1 VHTFIHHEGS
11 IKQRKKHTK
20 YREDR
25 DRRKDRDKTQ
35 DKLSKLTTHTKPY
48 HRN

>member
-1 VHTFIHHEGS
+1 MKAASNKEKTQSTE
-11 IKQRKKHTK
+11 KT
-20 YREDR
+20 

-48 HRN
+48 HRNYYKLSEH